1 MRYTAIALDF
11 DGTIAHDSVVPA
23 HVVDG
28 LQRLKETGRKLIL
41 DTGRELPELLSVFPA
56 IALFDRVIAEN
67 GALLYR
73 PESGEKRELGEPPPA
88 ELVAL
93 LRARG
98 VPISVGDSIV
108 ATVEPHETEVLRA
121 IRELGLERPV
131 IFNKGAVMILPPGV
145 NKASGLAAALRELG
159 LSPRNLV
166 AAGDAENDHALL
178 DMAEYSVAVANA
190 IPTLKAVADRVTDA
204 PRGDGILEVIA
215 DLIEHDLANAPPA
228 RERRKLVIGK
238 DLAGAAVAM
247 GAANASALVT
257 GRARTGKSALVRGM
271 LERLCTAGYQFCVV
285 DGRGEYLDFEP
296 AVVFGTPDH
305 KPDTVEIFTALE
317 KPDVQAVVCL
327 AAVPPR
333 DRPAF
338 FDAFLLGLKGLREK
352 TGRPH
357 WLVVDEAQEL
367 VPRTEL
373 ERDEAPAQNTLYVT
387 SNPATVSQSIL
398 AQVGAVIAC
407 GSDAKQAMDKFA
419 SALHTK
425 LPAEAPREPGEGEA
439 LAWFHRTEP
448 APKLVAFTPNTTRKR
463 AIRGDV
469 GRLLRRA

>member
-1 MRYTAIALDF
+1 
-11 DGTIAHDSVVPA
+11 
-23 HVVDG
+23 
-28 LQRLKETGRKLIL
+28 
-41 DTGRELPELLSVFPA
+41 
-56 IALFDRVIAEN
+56 
-67 GALLYR
+67 
-73 PESGEKRELGEPPPA
+73 
-88 ELVAL
+88 
-93 LRARG
+93 
-98 VPISVGDSIV
+98 
-108 ATVEPHETEVLRA
+108 
-121 IRELGLERPV
+121 
-131 IFNKGAVMILPPGV
+131 MILPPGV
-145 NKASGLAAALRELG
+145 NKASGLAAALKELG

-190 IPTLKAVADRVTDA
+190 IPTLKAVADRVTVE

-215 DLIEHDLANAPPA
+215 DLIGHDLANVPA
-228 RERRKLVIGK
+228 VRERRKLVIGK
-238 DLAGAAVAM
+238 DLAGVPVAM
-247 GAANASALVT
+247 AAAHASALVT

-271 LERLCTAGYQFCVV
+271 LERLCAAGYQFCVV

-305 KPDTVEIFTALE
+305 KPDTLEIFTALE

-333 DRPAF
+333 ERPAF

-373 ERDEAPAQNTLYVT
+373 EREEARTQNTLYVT
-387 SNPATVSQSIL
+387 SDPATISQSIL
-398 AQVGAVIAC
+398 AQVDAVIAC
-407 GSDAKQAMDKFA
+407 GADAQQAMDKFA
-419 SALHTK
+419 SALQAR
-425 LPAEAPREPGEGEA
+425 LPAEAARVPGEDQA
-439 LAWFHRTEP
+439 LAWFHRVEP
-448 APKLVAFTPNTTRKR
+448 APKLIQFTPGTTRKR
-463 AIRGDV
+463 AIRADV

>member
-11 DGTIAHDSVVPA
+11 DGTIAHDSVVPP

-28 LQRLKETGRKLIL
+28 LERLKATGRKLIL
-41 DTGRELPELLSVFPA
+41 DTGRELPELLSIFPP
-56 IALFDRVIAEN
+56 IALFDRVVAEN

-73 PESGEKRELGEPPPA
+73 PETGEKKELGEPPPPG
-88 ELVAL
+88 LVAL
-93 LRARG
+93 LRSRG
-98 VPISVGDSIV
+98 VPVSVGDSII
-108 ATVEPHETEVLRA
+108 ATVEPHENAVLQA

-190 IPTLKAVADRVTDA
+190 IPTLKAIADRVTRQ

-215 DLIEHDLANAPPA
+215 DLIEHDLAKVPA
-228 RERRKLVIGK
+228 VRERRKLTIGK
-238 DLAGAAVAM
+238 DLAGSVVAM
-247 GAANASALVT
+247 PAANASALVT
-257 GRARTGKSALVRGM
+257 GRAKTGKSALVRGM
-271 LERLCTAGYQFCVV
+271 LERLCAAGYQFCVV

-305 KPDTVEIFTALE
+305 KPDTLEIFTALE
-317 KPDVQAVVCL
+317 KPEVQAVVCL

-333 DRPAF
+333 DRPMF
-338 FDAFLLGLKGLREK
+338 FDSFLLGLKGLREK

-367 VPRTEL
+367 LPRTEL
-373 ERDEAPAQNTLYVT
+373 EREAAPAQNTLYVT
-387 SNPATVSQSIL
+387 QDPTNVSRAIL
-398 AQVGAVIAC
+398 AHVASVIAC

-419 SALHTK
+419 AALGEK
-425 LPAEAPREPGEGEA
+425 APAEAPREPAEGEA

-448 APKLVAFTPNTTRKR
+448 APKLVTFAPGTTKKR
-463 AIRGDV
+463 ALREDV

>member
-23 HVVDG
+23 HVVEG

-41 DTGRELPELLSVFPA
+41 DTGRELPELLAIFPA
-56 IALFDRVIAEN
+56 ITLFDRVVAEN

-73 PESGEKRELGEPPPA
+73 PESGEKKELGEAPPA
-88 ELVAL
+88 ELVAF
-93 LRARG
+93 LRSRG

-145 NKASGLAAALRELG
+145 NKASGLAAALKELG

-190 IPTLKAVADRVTDA
+190 IPTLKSVADRVTVL

-215 DLIEHDLANAPPA
+215 DLVEHDLANVPA
-228 RERRKLVIGK
+228 VRERRKLVLGK
-238 DLAGAAVAM
+238 DLAGAPVAM
-247 GAANASALVT
+247 SSANGSALVT
-257 GRARTGKSALVRGM
+257 GRPRTGKSALVRGV
-271 LERLCTAGYQFCVV
+271 LERLCAAGYQFCVM
-285 DGRGEYLDFEP
+285 DSRGEYLDFEP
-296 AVVFGTPDH
+296 AVVFGTTGH
-305 KPDTVEIFTALE
+305 KPDTLEIFTALE

-338 FDAFLLGLKGLREK
+338 FEAFLLGLKGLREK

-373 ERDEAPAQNTLYVT
+373 EREEAPAQNTLYVT
-387 SNPATVSQSIL
+387 SDPATVSRAIL
-398 AQVGAVIAC
+398 AQVGAVVAC
-407 GSDAKQAMDKFA
+407 GPDAKQAMDKFA
-419 SALHTK
+419 AALDATS
-425 LPAEAPREPGEGEA
+425 PAQAPREPAEGEA
-439 LAWFHRTEP
+439 LAWFHRTES
-448 APKLVAFTPNTTRKR
+448 AAKLVAFAPGSTKKR

>member
-11 DGTIAHDSVVPA
+11 DGTIAHDSDVPA

-28 LQRLKETGRKLIL
+28 LKRLKESGRKLIL
-41 DTGRELPELLSVFPA
+41 DTGRELPELLAIFPA
-56 IALFDRVIAEN
+56 IALFDRVVAEN

-73 PESGEKRELGEPPPA
+73 PESGEKKELGEPPPPA
-88 ELVAL
+88 LVEL
-93 LRARG
+93 LRSRG
-98 VPISVGDSIV
+98 VPVSVGDSII
-108 ATVEPHETEVLRA
+108 ATVEPHEAVVLEA

-145 NKASGLAAALRELG
+145 NKASGLLVALHELG

-190 IPTLKAVADRVTDA
+190 IPTLKAVADRVTREK
-204 PRGDGILEVIA
+204 RGDGILEVVA

-228 RERRKLVIGK
+228 RERRRLAIGK
-238 DLAGAAVAM
+238 DASGAEVAM
-247 GAANASALVT
+247 RASGSSALVA
-257 GRARTGKSALVRGM
+257 GRAKTGKSALVRGM
-271 LERLCTAGYQFCVV
+271 LETLCTAGYQFCVV

-305 KPDTVEIFTALE
+305 RPDALEIFTALE
-317 KPDVQAVVCL
+317 KPGVHAVVCL
-327 AAVPPR
+327 AAVPAR
-333 DRPAF
+333 ERPAF
-338 FDAFLLGLKGLREK
+338 FDEFLLGLRALREK

-373 ERDEAPAQNTLYVT
+373 EREEAPAQNTIYVSSDPGQVAQT
-387 SNPATVSQSIL
+387 IL
-398 AQVGAVIAC
+398 AHVDAVIAC
-407 GSDAKQAMDKFA
+407 GADAKNAMDAFA
-419 SALHTK
+419 AALHAK
-425 LPAEAPREPGEGEA
+425 APADPAADPGEAEA
-439 LAWFHRTEP
+439 LVWFHRVESTP
-448 APKLVAFTPNTTRKR
+448 RLVAFTHGITKKR
-463 AIRGDV
+463 AIRADV

>member
-11 DGTIAHDSVVPA
+11 DGTIAHDGVVPA

-28 LQRLKETGRKLIL
+28 LRRLKDTGRKLIL
-41 DTGRELPELLSVFPA
+41 DTGRELPELISIFPA
-56 IALFDRVIAEN
+56 IALFDRVVAEN

-73 PESGEKRELGEPPPA
+73 PESGEKKELGEPPPA

-108 ATVEPHETEVLRA
+108 ATVEPHETAVLQA

-190 IPTLKAVADRVTDA
+190 IPTLKAAADRVTRE

-215 DLIEHDLANAPPA
+215 DLIEHDLAGTPPA
-228 RERRKLVIGK
+228 RERRKLAIGK
-238 DLAGAAVAM
+238 DLAGAVVAM
-247 GAANASALVT
+247 AAANASALVT
-257 GRARTGKSALVRGM
+257 GRAKTGKSALVRGM
-271 LERLCTAGYQFCVV
+271 LERLCAAGYQFCVV

-296 AVVFGTPDH
+296 AVVFGTTSH
-305 KPDTVEIFTALE
+305 KPDTLEIFTALE

-333 DRPAF
+333 ERPAF
-338 FDAFLLGLKGLREK
+338 FDALVLGLKSLREK

-373 ERDEAPAQNTLYVT
+373 EREQAPAQNTLYVT
-387 SNPATVSQSIL
+387 QDPAKVALPIL
-398 AQVGAVIAC
+398 ANVGAVIAC
-407 GSDAKQAMDKFA
+407 GADAKQAMDKFA
-419 SALHTK
+419 STLGEKA
-425 LPAEAPREPGEGEA
+425 PAEAPREPAKGEA
-439 LAWFHRTEP
+439 LVWFHRTEP
-448 APKLVAFTPNTTRKR
+448 APKLVAFAPGTTRKR
-463 AIRGDV
+463 EIREDV

>member
-11 DGTIAHDSVVPA
+11 DGTLAHDSVVPA

-28 LQRLKETGRKLIL
+28 LERLKDTGRKLIL
-41 DTGRELPELLSVFPA
+41 DTGRELPELLSIFPA
-56 IALFDRVIAEN
+56 LSLFDRVVAEN

-73 PESGEKRELGEPPPA
+73 PESGEKKELGEPPPA
-88 ELVAL
+88 DLVAL
-93 LRARG
+93 LRERG
-98 VPISVGDSIV
+98 IPISVGDSIV
-108 ATVEPHETEVLRA
+108 ATVEPHETAVLQA
-121 IRELGLERPV
+121 IRELGLERAV

-145 NKASGLAAALRELG
+145 NKASGLSAALRELG

-190 IPTLKAVADRVTDA
+190 IPTLKAVADRVTRE

-215 DLIEHDLANAPPA
+215 DLIEHDLANAPAA
-228 RERRKLVIGK
+228 RERRKLPIGK
-238 DLAGAAVAM
+238 DLAGAVVAM
-247 GAANASALVT
+247 PAANASALVT

-271 LERLCTAGYQFCVV
+271 LERLCAAGYQFCVV
-285 DGRGEYLDFEP
+285 DGRGDYLDFEP

-305 KPDTVEIFTALE
+305 KPDTLDIFTALE

-333 DRPAF
+333 ERPAF

-373 ERDEAPAQNTLYVT
+373 EREAAPAQNTLYVT
-387 SNPATVSQSIL
+387 HDPAKVAQAIL

-407 GSDAKQAMDKFA
+407 GPDAKQAMEKFA
-419 SALHTK
+419 AALHAK
-425 LPAEAPREPGEGEA
+425 PPAEAPREPGEGEA

-448 APKLVAFTPNTTRKR
+448 APKLVAFTPGATKRR

>member
-28 LQRLKETGRKLIL
+28 LERLKASGRKLIL
-41 DTGRELPELLSVFPA
+41 DTGRELPELLAIFPA
-56 IALFDRVIAEN
+56 ITLFERVVAEN

-73 PESGEKRELGEPPPA
+73 PASGEKKELGEPPPPA
-88 ELVAL
+88 LVQL
-93 LRARG
+93 LRSRG
-98 VPISVGDSIV
+98 VPLSVGDSII
-108 ATVEPHETEVLRA
+108 ATVEPHEAAVLQA

-145 NKASGLAAALRELG
+145 NKASGLAAALHELG

-190 IPTLKAVADRVTDA
+190 IPTLKAVADRVTRE
-204 PRGDGILEVIA
+204 PRGDGVLEVVA

-228 RERRKLVIGK
+228 RERRRLCIGK
-238 DLAGAAVAM
+238 DASGAEVAM
-247 GAANASALVT
+247 RAAGTSALVA
-257 GRARTGKSALVRGM
+257 GRAKTGKSALVRGM
-271 LERLCTAGYQFCVV
+271 LETLCTAGYQFCVV

-305 KPDTVEIFTALE
+305 KPDTLEIFTALE
-317 KPDVQAVVCL
+317 KPGVQAVVCL
-327 AAVPPR
+327 AAVPAR
-333 DRPAF
+333 ERPAF
-338 FDAFLLGLKGLREK
+338 FDEFLLGLRALREK

-373 ERDEAPAQNTLYVT
+373 EREEAPAQNTLYV
-387 SNPATVSQSIL
+387 SSDPAKVAQGIL
-398 AQVGAVIAC
+398 AHVDAVIAC
-407 GSDAKQAMDKFA
+407 GADARQAMERFA
-419 SALHTK
+419 AALHGK
-425 LPAEAPREPGEGEA
+425 PPAEPSRDPAEAEA
-439 LAWFHRTEP
+439 LVWFHRVES
-448 APKLVAFTPNTTRKR
+448 APRLVAFTHGITKKR
-463 AIRGDV
+463 AIRADV

>member
-1 MRYTAIALDF
+1 
-11 DGTIAHDSVVPA
+11 
-23 HVVDG
+23 
-28 LQRLKETGRKLIL
+28 
-41 DTGRELPELLSVFPA
+41 
-56 IALFDRVIAEN
+56 
-67 GALLYR
+67 
-73 PESGEKRELGEPPPA
+73 
-88 ELVAL
+88 
-93 LRARG
+93 
-98 VPISVGDSIV
+98 
-108 ATVEPHETEVLRA
+108 
-121 IRELGLERPV
+121 
-131 IFNKGAVMILPPGV
+131 
-145 NKASGLAAALRELG
+145 
-159 LSPRNLV
+159 
-166 AAGDAENDHALL
+166 
-178 DMAEYSVAVANA
+178 
-190 IPTLKAVADRVTDA
+190 
-204 PRGDGILEVIA
+204 
-215 DLIEHDLANAPPA
+215 
-228 RERRKLVIGK
+228 
-238 DLAGAAVAM
+238 
-247 GAANASALVT
+247 
-257 GRARTGKSALVRGM
+257 M
-271 LERLCTAGYQFCVV
+271 LETLCTAGYQFCVV

-305 KPDTVEIFTALE
+305 RPDALEIFTALE
-317 KPDVQAVVCL
+317 KPGVHAVVCL
-327 AAVPPR
+327 AAVPAR
-333 DRPAF
+333 ERPAF
-338 FDAFLLGLKGLREK
+338 FDEFLLGLRALREK

-448 APKLVAFTPNTTRKR
+448 APKLVAFTPGTTRKR